1 MFHPSHRLFSRL
13 ENNSTVSLTIPLDSI
28 FLVLISSVPGS
39 RQIKGLTEYGLFE
52 IPQCDSSSL
61 RNRFIPCDRS
71 IFRPLW
77 FVGNKIKKPMIL
89 CARNTSRSRNT
100 DHAARTCE
108 WFVYSIVKITRFYD
122 YQTDAF
128 FWEIHEM
135 RKGLWAFFLTMI
147 FECWLAEQVNSDH
160 MVWRMFKA
168 TVIMPPRLV
177 CWLILWTTVNLIRCL
192 RRPQKKKMKNA

>member
-1 MFHPSHRLFSRL
+1 MIRYFWCLFRAYPDVDKSRGWL
-13 ENNSTVSLTIPLDSI
+13 STVSLK
-28 FLVLISSVPGS
+28 FLSVTQAVWGTGSYHVIGRFSDLLI
-39 RQIKGLTEYGLFE
+39 
-52 IPQCDSSSL
+52 
-61 RNRFIPCDRS
+61 
-71 IFRPLW
+71 W

-128 FWEIHEM
+128 VWEIREM